1 MDINYL
7 SSTGLTASLTASIV
21 ESGNNYIRFS
31 NGIQMCF
38 GLVAT
43 NNMFDQIQSFT
54 KGEYYN
60 LNNVIT
66 YPKPFVI
73 RDNIAPFTIAIRSNV
88 FPNDAPTIDNC
99 INVIG
104 TSSTET
110 SMGLRIYTLV
120 DRDYSNKGDTS
131 FDMGYLAIGKWK

>member
-1 MDINYL
+1 MTTNL
-7 SSTGLTASLTASIV
+7 AASIV
-21 ESGNNYIRFS
+21 ESGDNYIRFS

-38 GLVAT
+38 GSVTT
-43 NNMFDQIQSFT
+43 NNLIDQIPSFT
-54 KGEYYN
+54 KGKYYH
-60 LNNVIT
+60 LKNVIT

-73 RDNIAPFTIAIRSNV
+73 RNGIAPFTIAIRSNSS
-88 FPNDAPTIDNC
+88 PSEAPTIDNC

-110 SMGLRIYTLV
+110 SMGMRIYTFA
-120 DRDYSNKGDTS
+120 DRDYSNESVLS

>member
-7 SSTGLTASLTASIV
+7 SATGLTTNLTASIV
-21 ESGNNYIRFS
+21 ESGDNYIRFR

-38 GLVAT
+38 GTVAT
-43 NNMFDQIQSFT
+43 NNVIDQIQSFT
-54 KGEYYN
+54 KGEYHD
-60 LNNVIT
+60 LKNVIT

-73 RDNIAPFTIAIRSNV
+73 RNGIAPFTIAIRSTV
-88 FPNDAPTIDNC
+88 APHDVPTLDNC

-110 SMGLRIYTLV
+110 SMGLRTYTLS
-120 DRDYSNKGDTS
+120 DRDYRNKGVAA